1 MSRLCD
7 VVELITY
14 LPDGTPQYRQVYA
27 VRKPIPRNEFF
38 AAGQGGIRPAV
49 MFEVWAFEYAAETAL
64 RHEGLVYSIY
74 RAYGRV
80 GERTELYCE
89 VRPGGH

>member
-7 VVELITY
+7 VVDLITY
-14 LPDGTPQYRQVYA
+14 LPDGTPQYRQAFA
-27 VRKPIPRNEFF
+27 VRKSIPRNEFF

-49 MFEVWAFEYAAETAL
+49 MFEVWDFEYANEAAL
-64 RHEGLVYSIY
+64 RHQNAVYSIY
-74 RAYGRV
+74 RSYARK
-80 GERTELYCE
+80 GERVELYCE